1 MTIGDNC
8 VIGACSLVT
17 KNIPANSVA
26 AGVPC
31 RVICSIDEYYRK
43 RKQVALA
50 EAVEYVQSIQKRFK
64 RDPFKRELYE
74 EFIYFTHK
82 DNIEQY
88 EQEGSPVKSQLGIA
102 YTDFIQR
109 DEANFKDY
117 EAFLQ
122 YVNKKGV
129 ISSENNNTIK
139 NE

>member
-50 EAVEYVQSIQKRFK
+50 EAVEYVQSIQNVLNAIPLNVSCMKS
-64 RDPFKRELYE
+64 L
-74 EFIYFTHK
+74 FT
-82 DNIEQY
+82 
-88 EQEGSPVKSQLGIA
+88 SPIK
-102 YTDFIQR
+102 
-109 DEANFKDY
+109 
-117 EAFLQ
+117 
-122 YVNKKGV
+122 
-129 ISSENNNTIK
+129 TI
-139 NE
+139 